1 MTSAISREQLE
12 EGARRILLSNLREGV
27 ADWNGKE
34 FSFVCPSLTGYPF
47 QWFWDSCFHALAL
60 LHLDPEQ
67 AKKEMRSL
75 MSGAQPS
82 GFIPHIIFWEMEKQ
96 PDFLSRN
103 IVGMTEPYYSAT
115 IQPPIIAYAVA
126 RVYRVTGD
134 EEFLREALPI
144 LTRYYR
150 YLREARDPDND
161 GLIAVI
167 QPEEAGTDCSP
178 KYDEILGLEELSNR
192 GFITALRKVY
202 EAYEPL
208 RHDDHAVLAA
218 DIFHVEDVLVNSIYC
233 FCLRALA
240 RLHTEVGRRG
250 LARGRRVQPR
260 GRPGAGCAGGEVLG
274 RGGRGLLRPVG
285 RGRKAPQDR
294 HHQLAAPPDAVER
307 WVRTLLDIRCR

>member
-12 EGARRILLSNLREGV
+12 EGARRILLSNLRQGV

-34 FSFVCPSLTGYPF
+34 YSFVCPSLTGYPF
-47 QWFWDSCFHALAL
+47 QWFWDSCFHAIAL

-126 RVYRVTGD
+126 RVYRATGD
-134 EEFLREALPI
+134 EEFLAEALPI
-144 LTRYYR
+144 LTAYYR

-161 GLIAVI
+161 GLIAAI
-167 QPEEAGTDCSP
+167 QPRRRAP
-178 KYDEILGLEELSNR
+178 
-192 GFITALRKVY
+192 TARPSTTKS
-202 EAYEPL
+202 
-208 RHDDHAVLAA
+208 
-218 DIFHVEDVLVNSIYC
+218 SIW
-233 FCLRALA
+233 RN
-240 RLHTEVGRRG
+240 
-250 LARGRRVQPR
+250 
-260 GRPGAGCAGGEVLG
+260 
-274 RGGRGLLRPVG
+274 
-285 RGRKAPQDR
+285 
-294 HHQLAAPPDAVER
+294 
-307 WVRTLLDIRCR
+307 